1 MNGAKKNSRYED
13 SMTQSAD
20 SEEKPSI
27 KRRPAA
33 LGRGLSALMGDNLR
47 EEPLVS
53 RETLDR
59 SRDVGAVSSADAEG
73 LKHLSLAQIE
83 PHPEQ
88 PRRYFSDESLD
99 ELAQSISR
107 RGVIQPVVVR
117 PLSNG
122 RYQLVAGERRW
133 RASQRARLHEI
144 PAIVRSLSEEDTLT
158 LALVE
163 NIQREDLNPV
173 EEAQAYKRL
182 ADLKGSTQAEIARLV
197 DKSRSHVANLMRLL
211 SLPDTV
217 LNMVASNKLSMGHA
231 RTLIGSDKAEELAT
245 QIVDRNLS
253 VRDTEKLVR
262 QIGQSNGGAKSQGG
276 SQTAD
281 DTVEN
286 NADIAAVER
295 HLEDLLGLKVQIIA
309 KGDGKQGMVQVRY
322 GNLDQLDLV
331 CQRLSGETL

>member
-1 MNGAKKNSRYED
+1 MSDAGQAKNESSLGDTVE
-13 SMTQSAD
+13 S
-20 SEEKPSI
+20 SEKTAR
-27 KRRPAA
+27 RRPTG

-53 RETLDR
+53 RETSDR
-59 SRDVGAVSSADAEG
+59 PDGPGSRARSPEG
-73 LKHLSLAQIE
+73 LKSLPLAHIE

-88 PRRYFSDESLD
+88 PRRHFSDEALD
-99 ELAQSISR
+99 ELARSISR

-117 PLSNG
+117 PLPNG
-122 RYQLVAGERRW
+122 RFQLVAGERRW

-144 PAIVRSLSEEDTLT
+144 PAIVRDLSEEDTLT

-182 ADLKGSTQAEIARLV
+182 ADLKDCTQAEIAKMV

-211 SLPDTV
+211 SLPASV
-217 LNMVASNKLSMGHA
+217 LEMVATNRLSMGHA
-231 RTLIGSDKAEELAT
+231 RTLIGSEDAEQLAAE
-245 QIVDRNLS
+245 IIDRNLS

-262 QIGQSNGGAKSQGG
+262 QRGQGG
-276 SQTAD
+276 SDSAAERSRSIAAGG
-281 DTVEN
+281 VSSN

-295 HLEDLLGLKVQIIA
+295 HLEDLLGLKVQILA
-309 KGDGKQGMVQVRY
+309 KGDGK
-322 GNLDQLDLV
+322 
-331 CQRLSGETL
+331 